1 MEKKGFLETQLLI
14 DQKNLQNFL
23 EEFKKLYKIFKPS
36 IALFSLKNMSGEQ
49 TFLRFEDNK
58 VCVTFDF
65 IKNKSSLSFMNEVD
79 KLYTKYDILP
89 SVVKDSRINKDVF
102 YETYKQ
108 AFDFRKKLHDF
119 DKKRSYK
126 SEASKRLDL

>member
-1 MEKKGFLETQLLI
+1 
-14 DQKNLQNFL
+14 
-23 EEFKKLYKIFKPS
+23 
-36 IALFSLKNMSGEQ
+36 
-49 TFLRFEDNK
+49 
-58 VCVTFDF
+58 
-65 IKNKSSLSFMNEVD
+65 MNEVD

-102 YETYKQ
+102 YKTYKQ
-108 AFDFRKKLHDF
+108 AFDFRNKLHDF

>member
-1 MEKKGFLETQLLI
+1 
-14 DQKNLQNFL
+14 
-23 EEFKKLYKIFKPS
+23 
-36 IALFSLKNMSGEQ
+36 MSGEQ

-89 SVVKDSRINKDVF
+89 SVVKDSESTRMSFMKLTNKHLIL
-102 YETYKQ
+102 EKT
-108 AFDFRKKLHDF
+108 
-119 DKKRSYK
+119 S
-126 SEASKRLDL
+126 